1 MTRTQQEAISPMSQD
16 ESKRNVNAGIVV
28 LSLNRRVLYANKT
41 AHDFLTRLNQ
51 VENDTSTNGA
61 FPRSVDNLLNEVLRL
76 LRVAVLNC
84 DWKRLEAREL
94 VADADQPLLVQAF
107 AIPDRLGIQRSRIVL
122 TIQETAQRRDL

>member
-1 MTRTQQEAISPMSQD
+1 MTRTQQEEISPMSQD

-41 AHDFLTRLNQ
+41 AHDFLTRLNRI
-51 VENDTSTNGA
+51 ENDTSTNGA

-84 DWKRLEAREL
+84 DWKQLEAREL

>member
-1 MTRTQQEAISPMSQD
+1 MTQTQQGEISPMSQD
-16 ESKRNVNAGIVV
+16 ESKRHVNAGIVV

-41 AHDFLTRLNQ
+41 AHDFLTRLNRI
-51 VENDTSTNGA
+51 ENDPPTNGA

-84 DWKRLEAREL
+84 DWKQLEARGL
-94 VADADQPLLVQAF
+94 VADADQSLLVQAF

-122 TIQETAQRRDL
+122 TIQETAQRLDL